1 MKTLKYHPRLSEWAL
16 NPMTRVLVRYRRGE
30 DREGD
35 EGHVKVEAESGARK
49 ECWELSEAGRGRE
62 MFFPRAFPSAAP

>member
-35 EGHVKVEAESGARK
+35 EGHVKVEAESGARPQGMLGAVR
-49 ECWELSEAGRGRE
+49 CWKRQGNVL
-62 MFFPRAFPSAAP
+62 P